1 MSDLTMIEKRKL
13 ERLFEM
19 SDGYILGGCFSNASL
34 QGFVLDVTE
43 KNIYDEAYSRPGT
56 SKANRLRGF
65 WTVEP
70 NHVVGK
76 LLAELIEVV
85 RRTNR
90 TAQDDPVFIEGE
102 RIVKRLLQN
111 APVPEIAAITF
122 TADDRDFEMV
132 AKSVRDA
139 IDRNEP
145 ESRLDHLHTLA
156 VKYLRSLCRK
166 HGISVEMS
174 KPLHSLMGEYVK
186 KLKEK
191 GLIES
196 DMTERILRSHISVFD
211 EFCSVRDDKSLAHD
225 NPILNYEESVLIFN
239 YVTSAIR
246 FIRAIESKADKLAAP
261 PKAPPVAAADD
272 VPF

>member
-1 MSDLTMIEKRKL
+1 MEKHKL
-13 ERLFEM
+13 QKLFEM
-19 SDGYILGGCFSNASL
+19 GSGYVLGDCFTNASF

-43 KNIYDEAYSRPGT
+43 KNIYDKAYHKGSN
-56 SKANRLRGF
+56 SKANLLRGF
-65 WTVEP
+65 WEVEP

-76 LLAELIEVV
+76 LLAELVEVV

-102 RIVKRLLQN
+102 RIVRRLLQN

-122 TADDRDFEMV
+122 SADDRDFEMV

-166 HGISVEMS
+166 HGISVDMG

-186 KLKEK
+186 KVKEK
-191 GLIES
+191 GLLES

-211 EFCSVRDDKSLAHD
+211 EFCSVRDDQSLAHD
-225 NPILNYEESVLIFN
+225 NPVLNYEESVLIFN

-246 FIRAIESKADKLAAP
+246 FIRAIESKADKLATP
-261 PKAPPVAAADD
+261 PEAPPVVLDDD